1 MLIRRVEPN
10 DLAGVL
16 ALYHQLH
23 PDEDLPSEEALRTV
37 WPQLLTSSLVHVLVG
52 EMDGALVCTCTLL
65 IVPNLTRQARPYA
78 LVENVVTDRAYR
90 RQGLGTTILRH
101 ALEQAW
107 EEGCYK
113 VMLLTGRDETVRFY
127 QQAGFKTGVKAGLVA
142 HRAD

>member
-1 MLIRRVEPN
+1 MLFRRIEPN
-10 DLAGVL
+10 DLTGVL

-23 PDEDLPSEEALRTV
+23 PDEELPSEESLRTV
-37 WPQLLTSSLVHVLVG
+37 WPQLLTSPLVHLLVG
-52 EMDGALVCTCTLL
+52 ELDGALVCTCTLV

-90 RQGLGTTILRH
+90 RQGIGTAILRH

-113 VMLLTGRDETVRFY
+113 VMLLTGRDDTVRFY
-127 QQAGFKTGVKAGLVA
+127 EQAGFRSDMKTGLVA
-142 HRAD
+142 HPGN